1 MLLEEV
7 MQQLEECGTEQTR
20 KTYKT
25 MGRKSL
31 YLELALRI

>member
-20 KTYKT
+20 KTYKNH
-25 MGRKSL
+25 GAKEL